1 MELGSM
7 IEVLLKEAIL
17 NRDEEAIKRLAVLL
31 MERQEEVRSDIK
43 VLTGEIRHI
52 AEMMKMGFDF
62 FEKRFEAIDKRFE
75 DMTKAMDKRFEDITR
90 EFGNRF
96 EAIDKRFEDMTKAI
110 DKRFEDMTK
119 AMDKRFEDMN
129 RSFDKKFDMMFKFM
143 SLGFGVITV
152 LITVFKF
159 IK

>member
-75 DMTKAMDKRFEDITR
+75 DMTKAMDKRFED
-90 EFGNRF
+90 
-96 EAIDKRFEDMTKAI
+96 
-110 DKRFEDMTK
+110 
-119 AMDKRFEDMN
+119 MN